1 MNDEI
6 KLPLFGLKAMWP
18 FARKYKSM
26 VIRMLVLGILVS
38 SVDAAWALIIRYS
51 VHHIVGENSL
61 KTLPHLVI
69 FTVSLITAQVLVCYV
84 NVRDCSRLELY
95 LNRDMRNAAFSHLQ
109 KMSLSYYNTNSVG
122 YIHARVMSDAGKIGD
137 LMAWRLMNLVWFGS
151 YIVFAVIIMFYVD
164 VRLAAIVTA
173 VLLTASCF
181 TALFQKKL
189 TEDNRMVREVNSI
202 ITGDIN
208 EGITGARS
216 IKNLVCEDVMSDQF
230 KKNTLDM
237 KRKSIRTA
245 HHAALFGSTVSL
257 MTCVSLALVFYKGG
271 QMNSENAMKIGVLSV
286 FMSYALGL
294 LEPVQE
300 IVNTFAALFSIRVN
314 IERFTRLVNTGGE
327 VFDSP
332 EVIEKYGDS
341 FSPKYE
347 NWEKMHGDVE
357 FSDVTFKYPDGDEL
371 VLEHFSLKIK
381 KGDKVAIV
389 GETGAGKTTLVNLV
403 CRFFEPTEGTVLIDG
418 KDIRSRS
425 IKWLHS
431 NIGYVLQTPHLFSGT
446 VRDNLRYGKPGATD
460 EEIKNALDTVS
471 ALGVLEKL
479 EGGLDADL
487 GEGGDRLSM
496 GEKQLFSIARAV
508 LSDPAILV
516 LDEATSSI
524 DTLTEKAVTDAISIA
539 SEGRT
544 TFIIA
549 HRLSTVVNA
558 DVILVVDNGK
568 IVERGNHHELMQ
580 KQGIYYSL
588 YMRQFEEKL

>member
-1 MNDEI
+1 MNEDI
-6 KLPLFGLKAMWP
+6 KLPLFGLKEMWT
-18 FARKYKSM
+18 FVRKYKVM
-26 VIRMLVLGILVS
+26 VIRMIILGFLVS
-38 SVDAAWALIIRYS
+38 SVDAAWALINRYS
-51 VHHIVGENSL
+51 IDHFVGGN
-61 KTLPHLVI
+61 TLEGLGYLVLFALTI
-69 FTVSLITAQVLVCYV
+69 IILQVLVTYR

-95 LNRDMRNAAFSHLQ
+95 LNRDMRNAAFAHLQ

-137 LMAWRLMNLVWFGS
+137 LIAWRLMDVVWNGS
-151 YIVFAVIIMFYVD
+151 YTLIAVVIMFVVD
-164 VRLAAIVTA
+164 VRLAVIVTA
-173 VLLTASCF
+173 VLLAASCF
-181 TALFQKKL
+181 IVIFQKKL
-189 TEDNRMVREVNSI
+189 TEDNRLVREINSV

-216 IKNLVCEDVMSDQF
+216 IKNLVCEKTMSDAF
-230 KKNTLDM
+230 KANTLDM
-237 KRKSIRTA
+237 KQKSIRTA

-257 MTCVSLALVFYKGG
+257 MTCVSLALVLYNGG
-271 QMNSENAMKIGVLSV
+271 QLHHEGVMKIGVLSV
-286 FMSYALGL
+286 FMTYALGL

-300 IVNTFAALFSIRVN
+300 IVNTFAALFATQVN
-314 IERFTRLVNTGGE
+314 IERFTRLVRTGSE
-327 VFDSP
+327 VFDSE

-341 FSPKYE
+341 FDPKYE
-347 NWEKMHGDVE
+347 NWEKMNGDVE

-371 VLEHFSLKIK
+371 VLEHFNLKIK
-381 KGDKVAIV
+381 KGEKVAIV

-403 CRFFEPTEGTVLIDG
+403 CRFFEPTEGVVLIDG

-425 IKWLHS
+425 LKWLHS
-431 NIGYVLQTPHLFSGT
+431 NIGYVLQTPHLFSGSL
-446 VRDNLRYGKPGATD
+446 RENLRYGKPDATD
-460 EEIKNALDTVS
+460 DEIRSALRTVS
-471 ALGVLEKL
+471 ALGIMERL

-524 DTLTEKAVTDAISIA
+524 DTLTEKAVTDAIDIA

-558 DVILVVDNGK
+558 DVILVVDDGK
-568 IVERGNHHELMQ
+568 IVERGNHAQLMRQ
-580 KQGIYYSL
+580 KGVYYSL
-588 YMRQFEEKL
+588 YMKQFEENS

>member
-18 FARKYKSM
+18 FARKYKAM

>member
-18 FARKYKSM
+18 FARKYKAM

-38 SVDAAWALIIRYS
+38 SVDAAWALITRYS

-61 KTLPHLVI
+61 RTLPHLVI

-95 LNRDMRNAAFSHLQ
+95 LNRDMRNTAFSHLQ

-151 YIVFAVIIMFYVD
+151 YIIFAVIIMFCVD

-173 VLLTASCF
+173 VLITASCV

-189 TEDNRMVREVNSI
+189 IEDNRQVREVNSI

-216 IKNLVCEDVMSDQF
+216 IKNLVCENVMSDRF
-230 KKNTLDM
+230 RSNTLDM

-245 HHAALFGSTVSL
+245 HHGALFGSTVSL

-271 QMNSENAMKIGVLSV
+271 QMNAENAMKIGVLSV

-300 IVNTFAALFSIRVN
+300 IVSTFAALFSIKVN
-314 IERFTRLVNTGGE
+314 IERFTKLINTGGE
-327 VFDSP
+327 VFDSQ
-332 EVIEKYGDS
+332 EVIDIYGDS
-341 FSPKYE
+341 FEPKYE

-357 FSDVTFKYPDGDEL
+357 FKDVTFKYPDGDEL
-371 VLEHFSLKIK
+371 VLEHFNLKIK

-418 KDIRSRS
+418 KDIRKRS
-425 IKWLHS
+425 LKWLHS

-446 VRDNLRYGKPGATD
+446 LRENLRYGKTDATD
-460 EEIKNALDTVS
+460 GEIKEVLKSLS
-471 ALGVLEKL
+471 ALSVTEKL
-479 EGGLDADL
+479 DGGLDADL

-524 DTLTEKAVTDAISIA
+524 DTLTEKAVTDAVNIA

-558 DVILVVDNGK
+558 DVILVVDGGR
-568 IVERGNHHELMQ
+568 IVERGNHDELMR
-580 KQGIYYSL
+580 KKGVYYSL
-588 YMRQFEEKL
+588 YMRQFEENV

>member
-1 MNDEI
+1 MNEEI
-6 KLPLFGLKAMWP
+6 KLPLFGLKEMWP
-18 FARKYKSM
+18 FVRKYKAM
-26 VIRMLVLGILVS
+26 VIRMIILGFLVS
-38 SVDAAWALIIRYS
+38 SVDAAWALINRYS
-51 VHHIVGENSL
+51 IDHFVGGN
-61 KTLPHLVI
+61 TLDGLGYLVLFALTI
-69 FTVSLITAQVLVCYV
+69 IILQVLVTYR

-95 LNRDMRNAAFSHLQ
+95 LNRDMRNAAFAHLQ

-137 LMAWRLMNLVWFGS
+137 LIAWRLMDVVWNGS
-151 YIVFAVIIMFYVD
+151 YTLIAVVIMFLMD
-164 VRLAAIVTA
+164 VRLAVIVTA
-173 VLLTASCF
+173 VLLAASCF
-181 TALFQKKL
+181 IVIFQKKL
-189 TEDNRMVREVNSI
+189 TEDNRLVREINSV

-216 IKNLVCEDVMSDQF
+216 IKNLVCEKTMSDAF
-230 KKNTLDM
+230 KANTLYM
-237 KRKSIRTA
+237 KQKSIRTA

-257 MTCVSLALVFYKGG
+257 MTCVSLALVLYNGG
-271 QMNSENAMKIGVLSV
+271 QMHHDGVMKIGVLSV
-286 FMSYALGL
+286 FMTYALGL

-300 IVNTFAALFSIRVN
+300 IVNTFASLFATQVN
-314 IERFTRLVNTGGE
+314 IERFTRLVRTGSE
-327 VFDSP
+327 VFDSE

-341 FSPKYE
+341 FDPKYE

-371 VLEHFSLKIK
+371 VLEHFNLKIK
-381 KGDKVAIV
+381 KGEKVAIV

-403 CRFFEPTEGTVLIDG
+403 CRFFEPTEGVVLIDG

-425 IKWLHS
+425 LKWLHS
-431 NIGYVLQTPHLFSGT
+431 NIGYVLQTPHLFSGSL
-446 VRDNLRYGKPGATD
+446 RENLRYGKPDATD
-460 EEIKNALDTVS
+460 EEIRSALRTVS
-471 ALGVLEKL
+471 ALGIMERL

-524 DTLTEKAVTDAISIA
+524 DTLTEKAVTDAIDIA

-558 DVILVVDNGK
+558 DVILVVDEGK
-568 IVERGNHHELMQ
+568 IVERGNHAQLMRQ
-580 KQGIYYSL
+580 KGVYYSL
-588 YMRQFEEKL
+588 YMKQFEENS